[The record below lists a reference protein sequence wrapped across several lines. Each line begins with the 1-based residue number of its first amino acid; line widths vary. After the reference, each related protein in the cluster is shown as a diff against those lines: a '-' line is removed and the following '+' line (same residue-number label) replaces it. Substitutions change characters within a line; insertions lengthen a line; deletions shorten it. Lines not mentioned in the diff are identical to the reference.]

1 MRDLVGG
8 TGVAVGGI
16 EVAVGGTEVAVGGT
30 EVAVGGTEVA
40 VGGTEVAVGGT
51 DVACSIFPLVMFLV
65 EELSLLDSFSM
76 IETSSDFVSSSC
88 KLLKFEDM
96 VSSIDEQDSIDTKKI
111 ASNNFVLIIF
121 NILILFTS
129 SRITYALHF
138 FYLVCWGT

>member
-8 TGVAVGGI
+8 TG
-16 EVAVGGTEVAVGGT
+16 VAVGGTEVAVGGT

-51 DVACSIFPLVMFLV
+51 EVEVGGTVVACSILALVISLL
-65 EELSLLDSFSM
+65 EGLSLIDSFSI

-96 VSSIDEQDSIDTKKI
+96 VSSIDEQDNKDTKKI
-111 ASNNFVLIIF
+111 ANNNFVLIIF
-121 NILILFTS
+121 NMLILFTS
-129 SRITYALHF
+129 CRITYPLYF
-138 FYLVCWGT
+138 FYLICWGA

>member
-8 TGVAVGGI
+8 TG
-16 EVAVGGTEVAVGGT
+16 VAVGGTEVAVGGT

-51 DVACSIFPLVMFLV
+51 VVACSILALVISLL
-65 EELSLLDSFSM
+65 EGLSLIDSFSI

>member
-51 DVACSIFPLVMFLV
+51 DVASSIFPLVMFLV

-76 IETSSDFVSSSC
+76 IETSSDFVSSFC

-96 VSSIDEQDSIDTKKI
+96 VSSIDEQDSIDTRKI

-121 NILILFTS
+121 NTLILFTS

>member
-8 TGVAVGGI
+8 TG
-16 EVAVGGTEVAVGGT
+16 VAVGGTEVAVGGT

-51 DVACSIFPLVMFLV
+51 EVEVGGTVVACSILALVISLL
-65 EELSLLDSFSM
+65 EGLSLIDSFSI

-96 VSSIDEQDSIDTKKI
+96 VSSIDEQDNKDTKKI
-111 ASNNFVLIIF
+111 ANNNFVLIIF
-121 NILILFTS
+121 NMLILFTS
-129 SRITYALHF
+129 CRITYPLHF
-138 FYLVCWGT
+138 FYLICWGT

>member
-40 VGGTEVAVGGT
+40 VGGT
-51 DVACSIFPLVMFLV
+51 DVASSIFPLVMFLV